1 MSMTALP
8 AQAHAATPAEVDAAQ
23 VPYVTPA
30 ESRALAAA
38 EVARFIAL
46 MEALEPD
53 DWARPTPCVGW
64 SVRDI
69 LAHQAA
75 AYAAGARLSEFL
87 RQNGRPT
94 QKGQLAEDAANLVQ
108 LADRAGRGPA
118 ELLAELRAAW
128 PAAAR
133 RRARAMNWLR
143 PITLPRPEGPGLS
156 LGHLFGVIH
165 TRDTWMHRLDIGRAT
180 GRMIAL
186 TPEHDGRIVALVLR
200 DLAQSLPPKLG
211 GQAVVFELGGGAGGR
226 WRVGAGP
233 AAAEVRMDGLDF
245 NIYASGRFSYAEA
258 RERAALSGDV
268 ALAERALRG
277 TAVLY

>member
-1 MSMTALP
+1 MPTIALP
-8 AQAHAATPAEVDAAQ
+8 AQTQTAAEHEHEAAG

-30 ESRALAAA
+30 ESRALATA
-38 EVARFIAL
+38 EVERFVAL
-46 MEALEPD
+46 METLGPD
-53 DWARPTPCVGW
+53 DWGRPTACVGW

-75 AYAAGARLSEFL
+75 AYAAGARLREFVH
-87 RQNGRPT
+87 QFGRPP
-94 QKGQLAEDAANLVQ
+94 QKGQLAEDAANRIQ
-108 LADRAGRGPA
+108 LADRAGRSPA

-133 RRARAMNWLR
+133 RRARAMNWVKV
-143 PITLPRPEGPGLS
+143 IVLPRPDGPGLS

-165 TRDTWMHRLDIGRAT
+165 TRDTWMHRLDICRAT
-180 GRMIAL
+180 GRAMTL
-186 TPEHDGRIVALVLR
+186 TAAHDGRVVALVLR
-200 DLAQSLPPKLG
+200 DLAASLPPKLG
-211 GQAVVFELGGGAGGR
+211 GQAVVFELTGAAGGQ
-226 WRVGAGP
+226 WRIGPGP
-233 AAAEVRMDGLDF
+233 AAARVRMDTLDF

-258 RERAALSGDV
+258 RERATLEGDV